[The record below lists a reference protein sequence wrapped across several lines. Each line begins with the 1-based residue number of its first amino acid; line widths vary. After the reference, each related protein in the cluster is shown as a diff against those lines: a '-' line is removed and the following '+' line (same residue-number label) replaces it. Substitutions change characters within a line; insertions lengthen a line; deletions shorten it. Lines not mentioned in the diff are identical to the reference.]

1 MAAEPLLYTIG
12 HSAHPAERFLMLL
25 LQHGIK
31 TLVDV
36 RTLPYSHYHPQFRRA
51 SLEDLIPAI
60 GIHYVYLG
68 KELGGRPTGAHLMT
82 ADGRPDYRRMA
93 LLPAFKDALEQVLTL
108 ATAAPIPHLMC
119 SEQDPLKCHRCN
131 LIAHEVRDR
140 GVRVLHI
147 RKYGGAEEERWDQP
161 QQLPLLADQPVTVRG
176 NRAR

>member
-1 MAAEPLLYTIG
+1 MATETPLYTIG

-51 SLEDLIPAI
+51 ALEDIIPAI
-60 GIHYVYLG
+60 GLHYVYLG
-68 KELGGRPTGAHLMT
+68 REWGGRPTGAHLMT
-82 ADGRPDYRRMA
+82 ADGRPDYQRMA
-93 LLPAFKDALEQVLTL
+93 LLPPFKAALEQVL
-108 ATAAPIPHLMC
+108 AMAAAAPTAVMC
-119 SEQDPLKCHRCN
+119 SEEDPLKCHRRN
-131 LIAHEVRDR
+131 LIAHELRDR

-161 QQLPLLADQPVTVRG
+161 QQLPLLADQPATVRG